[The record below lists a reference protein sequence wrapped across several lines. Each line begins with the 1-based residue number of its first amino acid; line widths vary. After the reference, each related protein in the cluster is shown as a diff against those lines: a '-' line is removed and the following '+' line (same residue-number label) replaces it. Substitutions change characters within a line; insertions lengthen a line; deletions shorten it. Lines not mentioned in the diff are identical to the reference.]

1 MNEEMASRI
10 RKMEQIDLAGLT
22 EKAKVAIEAY
32 VKGLEMGME
41 IKAKETEGGAA

>member
-1 MNEEMASRI
+1 MTEEMASRI
-10 RKMEQIDLAGLT
+10 RKMEQIDLEGLT

-41 IKAKETEGGAA
+41 IKAKEMEGGAA